1 MTSSAF
7 SAGWLPLAV
16 ARAAV
21 VAALPA
27 RLVPTG
33 GRHAAPEAPGLV
45 EMAAVEQVGAGRH
58 AETPWSR
65 EVFDPQHD
73 EDPFEWLGFTA

>member
-1 MTSSAF
+1 MTSSA
-7 SAGWLPLAV
+7 STAGWLPLAV

-21 VAALPA
+21 AHAPPA
-27 RLVPTG
+27 QLVPTG

-58 AETPWSR
+58 ADTQWSR
-65 EVFDPQHD
+65 EVFDPQRD
-73 EDPFEWLGFTA
+73 EDPFEWLGFTT